1 MASDGNGVFAVTGNA
16 TAAVADHM
24 MSDSEEVVRITG
36 LGVLDRS
43 NKNMYFPTS
52 WASMDQADQD
62 FGSASP
68 VYISV
73 AGATPSHLLA
83 ATSKDGHFYLL
94 DPANLGGMAGHLL
107 DFTFGARNSVHT
119 APGSYTTAMGTYVV
133 LATDSG
139 AMCPSGGASGKV
151 VMAIK
156 VAPSPLKAS
165 VAWCATSSGGV
176 PGPIATSTDGSANA
190 VVWYMSGSALRGVN
204 GDTGA
209 SVYTSAGGDA
219 CSGVQQWTSPIAAKG
234 RIITGANGKLC
245 SYSPH

>member
-1 MASDGNGVFAVTGNA
+1 
-16 TAAVADHM
+16 
-24 MSDSEEVVRITG
+24 
-36 LGVLDRS
+36 
-43 NKNMYFPTS
+43 
-52 WASMDQADQD
+52 
-62 FGSASP
+62 
-68 VYISV
+68 
-73 AGATPSHLLA
+73 
-83 ATSKDGHFYLL
+83 
-94 DPANLGGMAGHLL
+94 
-107 DFTFGARNSVHT
+107 
-119 APGSYTTAMGTYVV
+119 
-133 LATDSG
+133 
-139 AMCPSGGASGKV
+139 
-151 VMAIK
+151 MAIK